1 MIIVGE
7 RINTSRKS
15 IAPFIITHDA
25 GAVAAEALKQL
36 EAGAAFIDVNCG
48 TMVEEEPDTLEWL
61 VRTVQ
66 QATQN
71 APCSI
76 DSPNPAAIERAL
88 TAHGGK
94 ALINSVTAESARL
107 AAILPLARD
116 FKASII
122 ALTMDDSGMPETAA
136 ERLKIADLLIEKL
149 TQAGVPLADIYIDPM
164 VRPVST
170 GDQYGLIVF
179 DTLNAIRREYPG
191 VHTICGLSNIS
202 FGLPE
207 RRIINHAFLV
217 MAIQA
222 GLDSAILDPLDQRLM
237 SLLYTSELL
246 LGRDEYA
253 ANYIMA
259 FRAGKLNG

>member
-15 IAPFIITHDA
+15 MAPLVLTRDTE
-25 GAVAAEALKQL
+25 AVAAEAIRQL

-48 TMVEEEPDTLEWL
+48 TMVDEEPEVLQWL
-61 VRTVQ
+61 VETVQ
-66 QATQN
+66 KAAPN
-71 APCSI
+71 ALCSI

-88 TAHGGK
+88 KAHKGK

-107 AAILPLARD
+107 SAILPLVRD
-116 FKASII
+116 YQAGII
-122 ALTMDDSGMPETAA
+122 ALTMNDDGMPETAA
-136 ERLKIADLLIEKL
+136 ERLKIASFTVEKL
-149 TQAGVPLADIYIDPM
+149 TQAGVPLEDIYIDPM

-170 GDQYGLIVF
+170 GDQYGLVIF

-217 MAIQA
+217 MAMQA

-246 LGRDEYA
+246 LGRDEYS
-253 ANYIMA
+253 ANYIA
-259 FRAGKLNG
+259 AYREGKFDE